1 MHDKRASTFL
11 SAAGIGMLL
20 VGLLLALGQGASPA
34 SAQPQPQQRPTLT
47 PLPPTPTRRPA
58 GERNATP
65 AAAGRITGTVID
77 LTSGAPAPGI
87 AVQVGDAVV
96 TTDANGNYDRSGLP
110 AGSYQVALALAAGQ
124 GAPEQGPVTVTL
136 AAGETVVQHLAFR
149 SPQPAAPTDSPIV
162 APTPIALPRTGAPAE
177 HWWLVIGLGCAALA
191 LGVGLKTVWAAR
203 KQA

>member
-1 MHDKRASTFL
+1 MHDTRARALLGAGL
-11 SAAGIGMLL
+11 SMLL
-20 VGLLLALGQGASPA
+20 IGLLLALSQGAPVA

-58 GERNATP
+58 GERDATP

-77 LTSGAPAPGI
+77 LSSGAPAPGV
-87 AVQVGDAVV
+87 AVQVGEAVV

-110 AGSYQVALALAAGQ
+110 AGSYQVALALVAGQ
-124 GAPEQGPVTVTL
+124 GAPEQGAVTIAL

-149 SPQPAAPTDSPIV
+149 SPQPAAPAASPAA
-162 APTPIALPRTGAPAE
+162 APTPAALPRTSAPAE

-191 LGVGLKTVWAAR
+191 LGAGIKTAWGVRGRA
-203 KQA
+203 